1 MLTSLFQYDRI
12 TLSRLTTTYF
22 IFSVA
27 HFVIQLIL
35 QTMAFQI
42 NANASSLFNRII
54 IEGNGTVEGFTVL
67 GSDLRLCT
75 SVPQKALDT
84 SSCQVI
90 WTGSPMDMS
99 TLAWSNSSGSMVHES
114 MPADVDVSSSESSV
128 LSSSS
133 ESSVLSAPS
142 TPAPSS
148 TTSVATS
155 STLLPSVTSS
165 ANSSIPTTATEAIT
179 SHVVHT
185 ITVTLLETSLPSQIS
200 RLDEAFVKV
209 SRWCI

>member
-128 LSSSS
+128 LS
-133 ESSVLSAPS
+133 APS